1 MGADEK
7 ETRFVEE
14 TGFLEALS
22 PEDTAQLVQALGRPL
37 PPALRVNTLKITT
50 DEARRLWPAQY
61 GWQVRAVPF
70 CATGWQV
77 TGHTQDLSQ
86 TLEYKMGFYYIQDA
100 ASMLPVELFHLDR
113 TPPLVL
119 DMAASPGGKTTHL
132 TCKLQ
137 DRGLVIANDSSAGRM
152 AALRSNLQHWG
163 ATCTV
168 VSNYPGERFGRWFPE
183 VFDQVL
189 LDAPCSGESLRTAE
203 RRKSRPVSDKRR
215 EALKRQQIR
224 LLTSAF
230 EALKPGGQL
239 VYATCSLHPDE
250 NEAVLE
256 ALLKAYPEQATLE
269 APARLLPIPAPALT
283 SYQGHVYPPQVRRAV
298 RLWPQIYDT
307 SGFFAALVRKQ
318 GAVPVQRATRP
329 QRPLREAGFQVL
341 SQRERAAVSK
351 HLQDF
356 GFDLETV
363 LERQALT
370 LLRREALVYAV
381 PELFLARFG
390 DWPCMAMGLLV
401 GEGSERDFVPSH
413 ELVTRFGAQ
422 FVGRRLRIRGE
433 QVRTWLEGRDL
444 RGLVCA
450 YPARA
455 VVLLEDERG
464 RFLGRGKVLG
474 KRIRNLLPKRLI
486 Y

>member
-1 MGADEK
+1 MGASK
-7 ETRFVEE
+7 QE
-14 TGFLEALS
+14 TGFLDALN
-22 PEDTAQLVQALGRPL
+22 PEDVAQLAQALRRPP
-37 PPALRVNTLKITT
+37 PPALRVNTLKIAAN
-50 DEARRLWPAQY
+50 EARRLWSARY

-77 TGHTQDLSQ
+77 TEHAQDLSQ

-100 ASMLPVELFHLDR
+100 ASMLPVELFHR
-113 TPPLVL
+113 EQTTPLVL

-152 AALRSNLQHWG
+152 TALRSNLQHWG

-183 VFDQVL
+183 AFDQVL

-215 EALKRQQIR
+215 KALQRQQMR
-224 LLTSAF
+224 LLSSAF

-256 ALLKAYPEQATLE
+256 ALLSAYPAQATLE
-269 APARLLPIPAPALT
+269 APARLLPVPAPALA
-283 SYQGHVYPPQVRRAV
+283 SYQGHAYPPQVRRAV

-318 GAVPVQRATRP
+318 GAIPVQRAARP
-329 QRPLREAGFQVL
+329 QRALREAGFQVL
-341 SQRERAAVSK
+341 KQHERAAISK

-363 LERQALT
+363 LERQALM
-370 LLRREALVYAV
+370 LLRRAALVYAV
-381 PELFLARFG
+381 PELFLSRFG
-390 DWPCMAMGLLV
+390 DWPCMSMGLLA
-401 GEGSERDFVPSH
+401 GEGSGRDFVPSH

-422 FVGRRLRIRGE
+422 FVGRRLRIEGE
-433 QVRTWLEGRDL
+433 QVRTWLAGRDL
-444 RGLVCA
+444 RGLACA
-450 YPARA
+450 HPLRA
-455 VVLLEDERG
+455 VVLLEDEHG
-464 RFLGRGKVLG
+464 RFLGRGKVLD